1 MMRRVT
7 LHGLCKLRSGAWE
20 FRDLP
25 RKGVPTVASGAGVN
39 ETTQRAVRISTLGG
53 FVVSIDGVVVD
64 RQWRLR
70 KAKTL
75 VKVLALA
82 PNHRAHRDVLGE
94 QLWPNLDQAAIAN
107 NLHQALHSARTVLG
121 QDRVVLRDDVVIL
134 GPNDDVIVDVDEFA
148 AAAGTAI
155 SSGGLD
161 ELRRVHEMWRGDL
174 LPEDLYEDW
183 AAARREH
190 VAGLR
195 VAVAVK
201 LAEALVER
209 GAASHGVAILEP
221 LGLERPSD
229 ESVNRSLMS
238 ALVAA
243 GRRWDGAGVYERL
256 RLRLDEE
263 FGLPP
268 EQETI
273 DLFRRLFVG
282 GAAQPK
288 VPNNLPLFS
297 ASFVGRQAVLRDLNS
312 ALERTRLL
320 TLTGPGGSGKTR
332 LAIELA
338 YSRAATGREC
348 DGVWLVELAGVG
360 RGGPVESAVASALGL
375 ALRRERGAPSALAD
389 QLAGRRIML
398 VIDNCEHV
406 LTNVLPLTA
415 ELLKRCADVLIVA
428 TSREP
433 LEVPGELA
441 WRVPSL
447 ELPPAGFNTP
457 EVLARLESV
466 QLFVERARGVAPSF
480 ALDETN
486 AAPIAEICRRLD
498 GIPLALEL
506 AAARVAHVS
515 IWELHDRLNDV
526 LAFLRRSSGRHLD
539 RQQTMAATLDWSQ
552 DLLADD
558 ERTVFRRLA
567 VFAGGFNL
575 DAAAYVCN
583 VGEVVDPL
591 GRLVDKSLVVADTTS
606 GVAARY
612 RLLEVIRQYALGH
625 LDEAQETRAC
635 RDRHRD
641 WYTREAEAHDP
652 DRDKPIAIE
661 PSPWFDTERDNLRAA
676 LSTAIEHDPSAAL
689 RLAASTWR
697 FFMSRG
703 QIAEGSR
710 WLTSALDACS
720 DVSATRAR
728 ALFALGVFS
737 VRRAEQEAV
746 LAIGQQIVEVC
757 EATGDDEAV
766 ALALDQQA
774 IFTLMGM
781 GRDWATAVGQSAAS
795 VARCERS
802 PEVHACAGQF
812 DGVTALMV
820 GDASAA
826 GKAYAA
832 ALRAVARVPPKS
844 APFLTVLSPSWTLES
859 GPVPLPTAEDTML
872 LGRRVGA
879 EQARGYLTAGAAIAD
894 RLGGLGERALLRL
907 LEAESCFRRL
917 GDDYGLAYTLNQ
929 RAQTLRSLRSLDAAI
944 ATFETALKLR
954 RALLDERA
962 IAISMSGRSFA
973 QALRGEAH
981 AARSEVREALTMM
994 ERSGDTV
1001 GLSLIANNATITE
1014 LLLGNHA
1021 EATSHLER
1029 AIEIFERLPQHFSG
1043 WQYLLLAHLRLVAT
1057 DRSGS
1062 AAAARIAHQ
1071 RFGDFGDERGMAALQ
1086 SACKAGRVMLDA
1098 SPPA

>member
-1 MMRRVT
+1 
-7 LHGLCKLRSGAWE
+7 
-20 FRDLP
+20 
-25 RKGVPTVASGAGVN
+25 
-39 ETTQRAVRISTLGG
+39 
-53 FVVSIDGVVVD
+53 VVSIDGVVVD

-498 GIPLALEL
+498 GIP
-506 AAARVAHVS
+506 AR
-515 IWELHDRLNDV
+515 
-526 LAFLRRSSGRHLD
+526 
-539 RQQTMAATLDWSQ
+539 
-552 DLLADD
+552 
-558 ERTVFRRLA
+558 
-567 VFAGGFNL
+567 
-575 DAAAYVCN
+575 
-583 VGEVVDPL
+583 
-591 GRLVDKSLVVADTTS
+591 
-606 GVAARY
+606 
-612 RLLEVIRQYALGH
+612 
-625 LDEAQETRAC
+625 
-635 RDRHRD
+635 
-641 WYTREAEAHDP
+641 
-652 DRDKPIAIE
+652 
-661 PSPWFDTERDNLRAA
+661 
-676 LSTAIEHDPSAAL
+676 
-689 RLAASTWR
+689 
-697 FFMSRG
+697 
-703 QIAEGSR
+703 
-710 WLTSALDACS
+710 
-720 DVSATRAR
+720 TRAR
-728 ALFALGVFS
+728 GGAGCACLDLGTPRS
-737 VRRAEQEAV
+737 AERRAGVPAP
-746 LAIGQQIVEVC
+746 QQWP
-757 EATGDDEAV
+757 TS
-766 ALALDQQA
+766 
-774 IFTLMGM
+774 
-781 GRDWATAVGQSAAS
+781 RPSADHG
-795 VARCERS
+795 CD
-802 PEVHACAGQF
+802 AG
-812 DGVTALMV
+812 
-820 GDASAA
+820 
-826 GKAYAA
+826 
-832 ALRAVARVPPKS
+832 
-844 APFLTVLSPSWTLES
+844 LES
-859 GPVPLPTAEDTML
+859 GPA
-872 LGRRVGA
+872 RRRRANGVSA
-879 EQARGYLTAGAAIAD
+879 
-894 RLGGLGERALLRL
+894 LGGVRGRL
-907 LEAESCFRRL
+907 QPRCGGVRMQRR
-917 GDDYGLAYTLNQ
+917 
-929 RAQTLRSLRSLDAAI
+929 RSRRSARPFGRQI
-944 ATFETALKLR
+944 AR
-954 RALLDERA
+954 RRRHDERRRGA
-962 IAISMSGRSFA
+962 LPAVGSYPSICAGPSRRS
-973 QALRGEAH
+973 
-981 AARSEVREALTMM
+981 ARDAGVPGS
-994 ERSGDTV
+994 S
-1001 GLSLIANNATITE
+1001 
-1014 LLLGNHA
+1014 
-1021 EATSHLER
+1021 
-1029 AIEIFERLPQHFSG
+1029 P
-1043 WQYLLLAHLRLVAT
+1043 RLVHA
-1057 DRSGS
+1057 
-1062 AAAARIAHQ
+1062 
-1071 RFGDFGDERGMAALQ
+1071 
-1086 SACKAGRVMLDA
+1086 
-1098 SPPA
+1098 